1 MVHASMTTASTAT
14 EESSALAAMRTG
26 DESAFASLAER
37 YRGQLRVH
45 CYRMLGSLE
54 DAEDLVQETF
64 LRAWRHRA
72 RFEGRSSFRGW
83 LYRIATNACL
93 DALERTPRRVL
104 PWQLGPA
111 MADATGPVQP
121 AADLPW
127 LQPFPDRFL
136 EPAAPS
142 DAEPDARVVARET
155 IEIAFLVAIQLLPP
169 KQRAVLILCDV
180 LDWSAK
186 ESAALLDTTVAA
198 VNGALQRARATLREH
213 LPARARDHGPVTAP
227 TDEERAVLHRFIDA
241 FDRADTD
248 AVAALLRDDARGT
261 MPPTPSWHQGRHSI
275 VSALRISMDP
285 ASPSYIGHFRML
297 PTSANRQPAAAAYLR
312 RPGESVYRAFAL
324 DVLRIEEGQILE
336 ITSFL
341 GTKLF
346 AAFGLPLTLDA

>member
-1 MVHASMTTASTAT
+1 MVHASMTTASTAV
-14 EESSALAAMRTG
+14 EESSALAAVRAG
-26 DESAFASLAER
+26 DESAFVSLAER
-37 YRGQLRVH
+37 YRGQLRIH

-93 DALERTPRRVL
+93 DAIERAPRRVL

-111 MADATGPVQP
+111 MADATKPVQP
-121 AADLPW
+121 AADLPG
-127 LQPFPDRFL
+127 LQPFPDRL
-136 EPAAPS
+136 LDPAAPG
-142 DAEPDARVVARET
+142 DAEPDAQVVRRET
-155 IEIAFLVAIQLLPP
+155 IEIAFLVATQLLPP

-213 LPARARDHGPVTAP
+213 LPERARELGPVTAP
-227 TDEERAVLHRFIDA
+227 TDQELAVLRRFIDA

-261 MPPTPSWHQGRHSI
+261 MPPTPSWHQGRASI
-275 VSALRISMDP
+275 VAALRIALDP
-285 ASPSYIGHFRML
+285 ASPKYVGHFRMV

-312 RPGESVYRAFAL
+312 TPGDSVYRAFAL
-324 DVLRIEEGQILE
+324 DVLRIEQGQVVE

-341 GTKLF
+341 GTDLF
-346 AAFGLPLTLDA
+346 AAFGFPLTLDV